1 MPFRER
7 TAEITGVLRLSGRP
21 LQSAGDVAKYF
32 DMPLGRLIWA
42 LYRAPDD
49 TRYKHFE
56 IPWRSGGIARST
68 PRSASSGPCRNACT
82 PS

>member
-32 DMPLGRLIWA
+32 DMPLGRLI
-42 LYRAPDD
+42 
-49 TRYKHFE
+49 
-56 IPWRSGGIARST
+56 
-68 PRSASSGPCRNACT
+68 
-82 PS
+82 